1 MSWRFRFFVLIA
13 AAVNLLHLPS
23 SFAEGGRRRG
33 RCYAISVD
41 AADSPGNHGRR
52 GRAPALS
59 ASEAKDLEIEI
70 FLSEEAAAWPV
81 QVKLFTPRGKLYQV
95 LDAVA
100 EPPTASDGGRH
111 RQRSR
116 RHTRSLVARFP
127 VAGTQITT
135 YALFGEWRA
144 EAYLGDAESPCTRS
158 LEFVIEP

>member
-1 MSWRFRFFVLIA
+1 MSWRFRSFVLIA
-13 AAVNLLHLPS
+13 AAVNLVQVPE
-23 SFAEGGRRRG
+23 SFAKRRRSG
-33 RCYAISVD
+33 RCYAISVE
-41 AADSPGNHGRR
+41 AADSHSNHDRR
-52 GRAPALS
+52 RRAPVLS

-70 FLSEEAAAWPV
+70 ALSDEAAAWPV

-100 EPPTASDGGRH
+100 ETQTAPDGA
-111 RQRSR
+111 RSRRRPR

-127 VAGTQITT
+127 VAGTQITSH
-135 YALFGEWRA
+135 ALFGEWRA